1 MFDREQL
8 QKGGEL
14 FFHLLKNQVLPI
26 TDSLAYDFVNNPD
39 IQEIVKTIAE
49 QGGLRVFDTRENIH
63 MVSKI
68 DGSIFATSYTQ
79 MKSKYKNLERKK
91 HFYLANIIICIYL
104 AEVDKEKNIRLRW
117 EEEGVSYFYLESL
130 ITSQLESWKKR
141 LEEEEDFS
149 DDWGIAI
156 EEIYDIWINDFSM
169 SKESKTG
176 EIEVKRT
183 RDNRFS
189 FIHQALRPL
198 SDQKLIIDNTVEL
211 KIIPRNELYERLDQL
226 YHRQER
232 YDDIMNL
239 IAVTKEEQEDAKADQ
254 D

>member
-1 MFDREQL
+1 
-8 QKGGEL
+8 
-14 FFHLLKNQVLPI
+14 
-26 TDSLAYDFVNNPD
+26 
-39 IQEIVKTIAE
+39 
-49 QGGLRVFDTRENIH
+49 
-63 MVSKI
+63 
-68 DGSIFATSYTQ
+68 